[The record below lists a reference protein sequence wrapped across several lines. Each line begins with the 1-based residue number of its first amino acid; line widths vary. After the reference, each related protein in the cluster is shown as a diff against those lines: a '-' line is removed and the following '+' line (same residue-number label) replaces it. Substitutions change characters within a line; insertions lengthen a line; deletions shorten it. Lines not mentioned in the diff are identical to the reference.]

1 VAVRHGTDVR
11 KGDVVV
17 AGIPGEEGTVK
28 TFSRKGAKVVLSP
41 ANARLVPMEL
51 DPADV
56 TIYGKVV
63 TVLRRL

>member
-1 VAVRHGTDVR
+1 
-11 KGDVVV
+11 
-17 AGIPGEEGTVK
+17 VK
-28 TFSRKGAKVVLSP
+28 TYRRTGSTITLLPS
-41 ANARLVPMEL
+41 NARLDPMVF